1 MVTTAQ
7 KMAADPELTAILQT
21 YNDVTARLTR
31 SHEALAGEVR
41 RLRDEL
47 DAKNKELQ
55 RRERL
60 AALGEM
66 AAGVAHEIRNPLGGI
81 GLYASLLERDLK
93 DRPDEKE
100 IARRIG
106 VGVVN
111 LETIVRDILAFAGGA
126 EPRLEQVDAADVVKS
141 AVAGASSCAESKRVR
156 IDVDDAFGK
165 YQLRCDR
172 GQIER
177 ALLNLILNAVEAADQ
192 NGHVWIRAG
201 RSDGPAEGLETGGE
215 SVSIVVEDD
224 GPGSPPAALPRVFN
238 PFFTTKDDGTGLGL
252 AIVHGIVEAHGGSV
266 TAGSRVGGGASVI
279 LSLPMANSRSE
290 SRRCSGEHVD
300 GCCGGQGVVAARA
313 ADGS

>member
-7 KMAADPELTAILQT
+7 KRAADPELTAILRT
-21 YNDVTARLTR
+21 YNDVTERLKR
-31 SHEALAGEVR
+31 SHEALAGEVH

-47 DAKNKELQ
+47 EEKNKELQ

-93 DRPDEKE
+93 DRPQEKE

-106 VGVVN
+106 VGVAN

-126 EPRLEQVDAADVVKS
+126 EPRLERAEAADVVKS
-141 AVAGASSCAESKRVR
+141 AVAQASVHAEAKCVT
-156 IDVDDAFGK
+156 IDVDDALGK
-165 YQLRCDR
+165 YQLRCDF

-177 ALLNLILNAVEAADQ
+177 ALLNVILNAIEAVDQ

-201 RSDGPAEGLETGGE
+201 RTDGSQEGLETGGD

-224 GPGSPPAALPRVFN
+224 GPGFAPGALPRVFN
-238 PFFTTKDDGTGLGL
+238 PFFTTKDSGTGLGL
-252 AIVHGIVEAHGGSV
+252 AIVHGIIEAHGGSV
-266 TAGSRVGGGASVI
+266 TAGSRVGGGASVM
-279 LSLPMANSRSE
+279 LSLPGAKQQLE
-290 SRRCSGEHVD
+290 SRRCSD
-300 GCCGGQGVVAARA
+300 RA
-313 ADGS
+313 S